1 MVCYEAMSELRTRRS
16 LGHVLV
22 VDDDPGV
29 RGYLRRWLEMS
40 DYDVTVAESG
50 PRCLEAL
57 TTLLPDVILLDIKM
71 KGMNG
76 LEVLQ
81 RVRAGHPHL
90 PVVMVTGESD
100 VEIVVEAMRAGAYDF
115 LTKPLEQGKLLV
127 AVANAI
133 ESGDMR
139 LRLQSLEREA
149 AGQGYGAIIGES
161 DPMRALFRQMDRV
174 AGSDLTILIYGES
187 GTGKELVARAL
198 HDASG
203 RRDGPF
209 VALNC
214 AAIPET
220 LQESELFGHERGAF
234 TGASRQH
241 VGRFE
246 QADGGTLFLDEVAE
260 LALPLQAKL
269 LRAIQERVFRRVG
282 GQRDIASDFR
292 LLAATNRNLEDE
304 IEAGRF
310 REDLYYR
317 LAVFE
322 MNLPPLRDC
331 PGDVGR
337 IARSLV
343 EQWAAEQRRELP
355 TIEPAVFDALERYP
369 WPGNVRELLNAVQRA
384 AALSRDGVLR
394 ASDLP
399 PRVLRGAGA
408 LGTGEAGGG
417 AKADPAGAPR
427 EAAPEVLN
435 LEELER
441 QTIARAMRRTG
452 GNLSEV
458 VRLLGIGRTT
468 LYRKLKKYKLRD

>member
-1 MVCYEAMSELRTRRS
+1 MVSYGTMRELQAPRS
-16 LGHVLV
+16 RGHVLV
-22 VDDDPGV
+22 VDDDGGV
-29 RGYLRRWLEMS
+29 RDYLRRWLELS
-40 DYDVTVAESG
+40 DYDVTAVESG

-57 TTLLPDVILLDIKM
+57 TTLLPDVVLLDIKM
-71 KGMNG
+71 PGMSG
-76 LEVLQ
+76 LEVLR
-81 RVRAGHPHL
+81 RVHARHPLL
-90 PVVMVTGESD
+90 PVIMVTGNTDSET
-100 VEIVVEAMRAGAYDF
+100 VVEAMRSGAHDY
-115 LTKPLEQGKLLV
+115 LTKPVDETKLLV
-127 AVANAI
+127 SVDNAI
-133 ESGDMR
+133 QAGDMR
-139 LRLQSLEREA
+139 LRLRSLEREA
-149 AGQGYGAIIGES
+149 EQRGYGAIIGES
-161 DPMRALFRQMDRV
+161 DPMRDLFRQMDHV
-174 AGSDLTILIYGES
+174 AASDLTILILGES

-198 HDASG
+198 HEASG

-241 VGRFE
+241 IGRFE

-292 LLAATNRNLEDE
+292 LLAATNRDLEEE

-322 MNLPPLRDC
+322 LTVPPLRER
-331 PGDVGR
+331 PGDVVR
-337 IARSLV
+337 IARGLV
-343 EQWAAEQRRELP
+343 QQWAAERGGEPP
-355 TIEPAVFDALERYP
+355 TFEPAAIEVLERYP
-369 WPGNVRELLNAVQRA
+369 WPGNVRELLNAVRRA
-384 AALSRDGVLR
+384 ATLSRDGVLR
-394 ASDLP
+394 AADLP
-399 PRVLRGAGA
+399 PRVLRGVERRAAERG
-408 LGTGEAGGG
+408 AGG
-417 AKADPAGAPR
+417 AAGGSPEEAPD
-427 EAAPEVLN
+427 EPEVFN
-435 LEELER
+435 LEALER
-441 QTIARAMRRTG
+441 QTIVRAMRRTG

-468 LYRKLKKYKLRD
+468 LYRKLKKYNLRD